1 MAFMFRPRAV
11 AWLAT
16 ALALG
21 CTNSFQLKGVAVGG
35 VVTRGMVSDGVQYSF
50 VVYVPTTYVATKP
63 LPALLLVHG
72 AGGNGPQFLEYWRA
86 FAELKGIILIA
97 PTLDLSAAA
106 ETTVPVVFPR
116 IMSTVE
122 QEWSVDASQR
132 YLFGYSAGGYF
143 VYDAALLSANYF
155 AGGAIYAA
163 VIQPEYDWIVR
174 DAQRATSI
182 AIYLGDHDQ
191 FFSVQQG
198 RRTRDLLLAA
208 GMNVHY
214 VELADHDHEYGSVAD
229 SINADA
235 WTFLT
240 STGRRP

>member
-1 MAFMFRPRAV
+1 
-11 AWLAT
+11 
-16 ALALG
+16 
-21 CTNSFQLKGVAVGG
+21 
-35 VVTRGMVSDGVQYSF
+35 
-50 VVYVPTTYVATKP
+50 
-63 LPALLLVHG
+63 
-72 AGGNGPQFLEYWRA
+72 
-86 FAELKGIILIA
+86 
-97 PTLDLSAAA
+97 
-106 ETTVPVVFPR
+106 
-116 IMSTVE
+116 
-122 QEWSVDASQR
+122 
-132 YLFGYSAGGYF
+132 LFGYSAGGYF